1 MKITYLGH
9 SGFCAELSDCVLV
22 FDYAKGELPEWPASK
37 AILVFVSHAH
47 QDHFNWKILKLGD
60 GYSRTHFF
68 LGNDIRLGENWLRSK
83 GLPPSVKERVTKLAG
98 GRSAEYEDGDVRAR
112 VHALTSTDS
121 GVGFVVEA
129 EGKRIYHAGDLNW
142 WHWEGEPAEE
152 NAWMAE
158 HYKKE
163 IDRLT
168 GQHFDAAFVPLD
180 PRLGDQFGYG
190 MDYFLEKTDA
200 DAVFP
205 MHLWEDYA
213 AVDRY
218 LKTPVGRGYEDRIL
232 RPERGGQVWN
242 I

>member
-121 GVGFVVEA
+121 GV
-129 EGKRIYHAGDLNW
+129 
-142 WHWEGEPAEE
+142 
-152 NAWMAE
+152 
-158 HYKKE
+158 
-163 IDRLT
+163 
-168 GQHFDAAFVPLD
+168 AFVD
-180 PRLGDQFGYG
+180 VS
-190 MDYFLEKTDA
+190 A
-200 DAVFP
+200 
-205 MHLWEDYA
+205 
-213 AVDRY
+213 
-218 LKTPVGRGYEDRIL
+218 
-232 RPERGGQVWN
+232 
-242 I
+242 